1 MRPTTR
7 RVLAAAA
14 GLALLAALPA
24 CADDEKQAAENVP
37 GVSDSEV
44 VIGTHQ
50 PLTGPAAPG
59 YSKISAAT
67 KAYFEHVNSKGG
79 VHGRKIVYKVMDDG
93 YNPANTENV
102 VRKLVLDDKVFAL
115 LGGLGTPTHTNV
127 LEFIKTQKVPDLFVA
142 SGSRNWNQ
150 PDKYPTTFGWQPDY
164 TVEGKILASYVK
176 REFPGAKVCHF
187 GQNDDFGRDSLA
199 GVEQVLGPVAAK
211 QTYTTTNQQVGPA
224 IGALRAAGCQVVIS
238 ASIPGFTALAMGQA
252 AGQGFKAQWVV
263 SNVGADYTTLA
274 AQLGDKK
281 VILEGLVADNYLPNV
296 SDTANPWI
304 QEFTKIHQR
313 YNAGNPVDGNAIY
326 GYSMAYTFVQAML
339 AAGPDPTREKLVE
352 AVRKGGFR
360 GPGLVPFR
368 YAEGVHAGYGGVRL
382 TKVTNGVQAYFGPAY
397 TTDDGD
403 GAVTEFTEPPTDPPA
418 DAVPTS

>member
-1 MRPTTR
+1 M
-7 RVLAAAA
+7 
-14 GLALLAALPA
+14 
-24 CADDEKQAAENVP
+24 
-37 GVSDSEV
+37 
-44 VIGTHQ
+44 
-50 PLTGPAAPG
+50 
-59 YSKISAAT
+59 
-67 KAYFEHVNSKGG
+67 
-79 VHGRKIVYKVMDDG
+79 HGRKIVYKVMDDG

-127 LEFIKTQKVPDLFVA
+127 LEFVKTQKVPDLFVA

-238 ASIPGFTALAMGQA
+238 ATIPGFTALAMGQA

-263 SNVGADYTTLA
+263 SNVGADYTTLS

-281 VILEGLVADNYLPNV
+281 VILEGMVADNYLPMV
-296 SDTANPWI
+296 GDTANPWI
-304 QEFTKIHQR
+304 QEFTKIHQK

-368 YAEGVHAGYGGVRL
+368 YADGVHAGYGGVRL
-382 TKVTNGVQAYFGPAY
+382 TKVSNGAQAYFGPAY

-403 GAVTEFTEPPTDPPA
+403 GAVTEFAEPPTNPPA

>member
-14 GLALLAALPA
+14 GLALLATLPA
-24 CADDEKQAAENVP
+24 CADDAKQAAENVP
-37 GVSDSEV
+37 GVTDGEIV
-44 VIGTHQ
+44 VGTHQ

-59 YSKISAAT
+59 YSKISAAV
-67 KAYFEHVNSKGG
+67 KAYFEHVNGKGG

-115 LGGLGTPTHTNV
+115 LGGLGTPTHTTV
-127 LEFIKTQKVPDLFVA
+127 LEFVKAQRVPDLFVA

-150 PDKYPTTFGWQPDY
+150 PAKYPTTFGWQPDY
-164 TVEGKILASYVK
+164 TVEGKILASWVK
-176 REFPGAKVCHF
+176 REFPGATVCHF

-252 AGQGFKAQWVV
+252 AGQGFRAQWVV

-281 VILEGLVADNYLPNV
+281 VILEGMVADNYLPMV
-296 SDTANPWI
+296 GDTTNPWI
-304 QEFTKIHQR
+304 REYSRIHQR
-313 YNAGNPVDGNAIY
+313 FNAGNPIDGNAVY
-326 GYSMAYTFVQAML
+326 GYSMAYTFVQALL
-339 AAGPDPTREKLVE
+339 AAGPEPTREKLVE
-352 AVRKGGFR
+352 AVRRGGFR
-360 GPGLVPFR
+360 GPGLTPFR
-368 YAEGVHAGYGGVRL
+368 YAEGVHAGYSGVRL
-382 TKVTNGVQAYFGPAY
+382 SRVSGGAQTYFGPTY
-397 TTDDGD
+397 TTDDG
-403 GAVTEFTEPPTDPPA
+403 GAAVTEFIEAPATPPA
-418 DAVPTS
+418 DAVPTA